1 MKQDMLINK
10 SFLGDASLS
19 HQSTFS
25 CNNNLRQSQLPK
37 VLFNACIVG
46 MLSFSTSIQA
56 ENLLEVY
63 GLSYQTDPVLKQ
75 VISQRQSIGEG
86 SVQAFAAFLPQI
98 SASASTT
105 AINQD
110 KPQSRDSDVSYNQHG
125 YSLDLNQS
133 IFDNRNLVNYRI
145 ANININKADA
155 NLSATQQD
163 LIIRVSEA
171 YFTSLSAIDKVTFS
185 NAEKKAIGRQL
196 DQAKRRYEVGI
207 IAITDVHEAQAGY
220 DNANAQVIAA
230 ENDLLIAKEV
240 LRELAGQYIDD
251 IAPLAE
257 KIPLEPPAPEDIQHW
272 VDQSLIGNFSLLAAK
287 EDTFV
292 QKENINLQRS
302 GHYPT
307 LGLKASYGYNKANG
321 PISNIASQYHE
332 GSIGLNI
339 SIPIYE
345 GNSVTSKTRQAQ
357 YDYQSSQDAYS
368 EVLNATEKN
377 TRSSY
382 LNVISEVSR
391 VQALKQAV
399 ISNQSALKA
408 TEAGF
413 EVGTRT
419 IVDVLNVQ
427 RDLFRAKQEHSNSRY
442 TYILNVLKLK
452 QASGELA
459 RVDIETVN
467 GWLMP

>member
-1 MKQDMLINK
+1 MSAAIIGSCL
-10 SFLGDASLS
+10 FASVPFI
-19 HQSTFS
+19 TI
-25 CNNNLRQSQLPK
+25 
-37 VLFNACIVG
+37 A
-46 MLSFSTSIQA
+46 QA
-56 ENLLEVY
+56 ENLLDVY
-63 GLSYQTDPVLKQ
+63 SLAYQTDPVLKQ
-75 VISQRQSIGEG
+75 VISQRQSVGEG
-86 SVQAFAAFLPQI
+86 SVQAFARFLPVV
-98 SASASTT
+98 SATADASA
-105 AINQD
+105 NNND
-110 KPQSRDSDVSYNQHG
+110 KPKSRDSDVSYNRHG
-125 YSLDLNQS
+125 YSVDLNQS
-133 IFDNRNLVNYRI
+133 IFNNANYVNYRI
-145 ANININKADA
+145 SNLQISRAEAI
-155 NLSATQQD
+155 LSAAQQD
-163 LIIRVSEA
+163 LIIRSANA
-171 YFTSLSAIDKVTFS
+171 YFTTLAAVDTVGFTK
-185 NAEKKAIGRQL
+185 AERKAIGRQL

-230 ENDLLIAKEV
+230 ENELLIAKEA
-240 LRELAGQYIDD
+240 LRELTSQYIDNVS
-251 IAPLAE
+251 ALAE
-257 KIPLEPPAPEDIQHW
+257 AIPLSPPTPENITHW
-272 VDQSLIGNFSLLAAK
+272 VDQALSGNYTLLAAK

-307 LGLKASYGYNKANG
+307 LGLTASYGYSKSNG
-321 PISNIASQYHE
+321 PTSLAASQSHD
-332 GSIGLNI
+332 GSIGVNL

-357 YDYQSSQDAYS
+357 YDFQQSQEAYT
-368 EVLNATEKN
+368 EVLNSTEKN
-377 TRSSY
+377 ARSSY

-391 VQALKQAV
+391 VKALKQAV

-427 RDLFRAKQEHSNSRY
+427 RDLYRAKQEHSNSRY
-442 TYILNVLKLK
+442 IYILNTLRLK

-467 GWLMP
+467 NWLLK